1 MLVQIE
7 NLPDFNAADE
17 VVQEDQAALERDER
31 EREHD
36 GGDNE
41 EMQHEVTNTDALS
54 NMLCSFSFL
63 FSSSNFFQ
71 EEVRKTRGKDLKW
84 SDWKVFE
91 TSQELEASDVA
102 AMLRTNYRGD
112 LLRSVPFRTV

>member
-7 NLPDFNAADE
+7 NLPDYNAADE

-31 EREHD
+31 EEEHD

-54 NMLCSFSFL
+54 NMLCSFFFISASTL
-63 FSSSNFFQ
+63 F
-71 EEVRKTRGKDLKW
+71 RRW
-84 SDWKVFE
+84 
-91 TSQELEASDVA
+91 
-102 AMLRTNYRGD
+102 
-112 LLRSVPFRTV
+112 

>member
-7 NLPDFNAADE
+7 NLPDYNAADE

-31 EREHD
+31 EEEHE

-54 NMLCSFSFL
+54 NMLCSFNNSL
-63 FSSSNFFQ
+63 GVISNSWGDF
-71 EEVRKTRGKDLKW
+71 
-84 SDWKVFE
+84 
-91 TSQELEASDVA
+91 
-102 AMLRTNYRGD
+102 AMYEYMNMA
-112 LLRSVPFRTV
+112 